1 MKTCSLW
8 SLCLLF
14 LLGFM
19 ACDRVLSLSSTLRR
33 ATGWP
38 FEVVVVMDKV
48 AWHDESGELLRAQL
62 QVPVPSLPQAEPSMR
77 ITYIEPAQFNGL
89 FKTMRNVLWVSL
101 DAARYTQV
109 NFSVEENRWAKGQCL
124 LMLHA
129 PNEQQLAA
137 YLLQHNETL
146 VERFS
151 LLERKRWIQ
160 ALNEN
165 FSLSVKDSLLSRFG
179 CSLHVPKE
187 IRVGKV
193 SDQFLWASNQ
203 ANRGRMDLIA
213 YTFPYT
219 TPEAFSETY
228 LVAKRDSVL
237 RQQIPGSFPGSY
249 MQTERRFGLCYT
261 PMLWQ
266 DTYCGMLRGLW
277 RVEGDMMG
285 GPFVSLARLDPSGK
299 RVIVVEGFVYAPESK
314 KANLIRRMEAALFTL
329 SLNN

>member
-48 AWHDESGELLRAQL
+48 AWHNESGELLRAQL

-101 DAARYTQV
+101 DSARYTQV
-109 NFSVEENRWAKGQCL
+109 NFSVEEDRWAKGQCL

-165 FSLSVKDSLLSRFG
+165 FSLSVKDL
-179 CSLHVPKE
+179 
-187 IRVGKV
+187 
-193 SDQFLWASNQ
+193 
-203 ANRGRMDLIA
+203 
-213 YTFPYT
+213 
-219 TPEAFSETY
+219 
-228 LVAKRDSVL
+228 
-237 RQQIPGSFPGSY
+237 SFP
-249 MQTERRFGLCYT
+249 E
-261 PMLWQ
+261 
-266 DTYCGMLRGLW
+266 
-277 RVEGDMMG
+277 
-285 GPFVSLARLDPSGK
+285 K
-299 RVIVVEGFVYAPESK
+299 R
-314 KANLIRRMEAALFTL
+314 
-329 SLNN
+329 

>member
-1 MKTCSLW
+1 M
-8 SLCLLF
+8 LF
-14 LLGFM
+14 
-19 ACDRVLSLSSTLRR
+19 RS
-33 ATGWP
+33 
-38 FEVVVVMDKV
+38 
-48 AWHDESGELLRAQL
+48 
-62 QVPVPSLPQAEPSMR
+62 
-77 ITYIEPAQFNGL
+77 
-89 FKTMRNVLWVSL
+89 
-101 DAARYTQV
+101 
-109 NFSVEENRWAKGQCL
+109 
-124 LMLHA
+124 
-129 PNEQQLAA
+129 
-137 YLLQHNETL
+137 
-146 VERFS
+146 
-151 LLERKRWIQ
+151 
-160 ALNEN
+160 
-165 FSLSVKDSLLSRFG
+165 
-179 CSLHVPKE
+179 
-187 IRVGKV
+187 
-193 SDQFLWASNQ
+193 
-203 ANRGRMDLIA
+203 A

-228 LVAKRDSVL
+228 LVVKRASVL